1 VTTAQAAALRR
12 GTRIVAGI
20 GVALTLPR
28 LVVAWLVL
36 DTTPVPVIA
45 TALFVGG
52 LLVLGLLLHHAL
64 LVRLG
69 SRWWTALIGLG
80 GTVVGGLASSGA
92 TALSTRVAVQ
102 GYSGLVVPPQ
112 IALVNWLV
120 TVALTVW
127 LLGLLLLVSAALGGL
142 AASLGA
148 VRRPR

>member
-69 SRWWTALIGLG
+69 SRWWVALIGLVA
-80 GTVVGGLASSGA
+80 TVVGGLASSGA
-92 TALSTRVAVQ
+92 TALSTAVAVP

-112 IALVNWLV
+112 VALVNWLV

-127 LLGLLLLVSAALGGL
+127 LLGLLLLVTAALGALTGALGL
-142 AASLGA
+142 A
-148 VRRPR
+148 RRPR

>member
-1 VTTAQAAALRR
+1 VTTAQAAALKR

-52 LLVLGLLLHHAL
+52 LLVLGLLLHQAL

-69 SRWWTALIGLG
+69 SRRWIALIGLG
-80 GTVVGGLASSGA
+80 GTVLGGLASSGA
-92 TALSTRVAVQ
+92 TVLSTGVGVQ
-102 GYSGLVVPPQ
+102 GYSGLVAPPQ
-112 IALVNWLV
+112 VALVNWVV
-120 TVALTVW
+120 TAALTVW

-142 AASLGA
+142 AAALGA
-148 VRRPR
+148 GRRPR

>member
-12 GTRIVAGI
+12 GTRIVAAI

-28 LVVAWLVL
+28 IVVAWLVL

-52 LLVLGLLLHHAL
+52 LLVLGLLLHQAL

-69 SRWWTALIGLG
+69 SRWWIALIGLV

-92 TALSTRVAVQ
+92 TALNAGVAVH

-112 IALVNWLV
+112 VALVNWLV
-120 TVALTVW
+120 TLALAVW

-142 AASLGA
+142 TAALGA
-148 VRRPR
+148 RRPR